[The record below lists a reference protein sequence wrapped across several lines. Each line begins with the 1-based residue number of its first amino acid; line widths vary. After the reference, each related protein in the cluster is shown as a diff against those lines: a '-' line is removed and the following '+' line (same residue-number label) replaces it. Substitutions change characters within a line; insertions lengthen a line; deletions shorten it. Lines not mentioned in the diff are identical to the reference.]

1 MKCPHCGTENTS
13 AFVCRGCGYPLAGTE
28 AEKSAFVGRQILHAS
43 HAEEAQKSI
52 RTARAILFAL
62 GGLNILLAL
71 IFASDG
77 IGMILSMFIGAAFAV
92 LGIILPRKPM
102 LFLTLAIALLLLH
115 YLADAVVDPGS
126 LFRGLIW
133 KVFCLS
139 ALVIAV
145 RRSERLRQE
154 SGYLHPKWTG
164 SNFHQLPVMPRCP
177 RVNTG

>member
-52 RTARAILFAL
+52 RTARTVLFAL
-62 GGLNILLAL
+62 GALNILLAL
-71 IFASDG
+71 AFASDSV
-77 IGMILSMFIGAAFAV
+77 GMILSIFIGAAFIVFGTV
-92 LGIILPRKPM
+92 LPKKPL
-102 LFLTLAIALLLLH
+102 LFLVIALALLLLL

-133 KVFCLS
+133 KVFCVS
-139 ALVIAV
+139 ALGIAISRV
-145 RRSERLRQE
+145 KRTEA
-154 SGYLHPKWTG
+154 
-164 SNFHQLPVMPRCP
+164 HQPR
-177 RVNTG
+177 